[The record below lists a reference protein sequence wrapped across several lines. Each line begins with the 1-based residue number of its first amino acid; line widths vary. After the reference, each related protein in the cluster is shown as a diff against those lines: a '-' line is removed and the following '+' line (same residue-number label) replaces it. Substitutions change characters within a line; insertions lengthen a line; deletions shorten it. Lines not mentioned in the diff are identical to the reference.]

1 MPHCCTS
8 IFSLFPSFDWASCS
22 RHGIWSTEP
31 SPTATGAAP
40 LAPLHLPCFD
50 FGKTLPTQSQATGLS
65 SAFAHIHKS
74 TSGLCKEI
82 SNGIRNMGPH
92 ADHTICIPSNYPRPC
107 ERGGEVLH
115 LHWDLE
121 LQKCSRLPKDPASDV
136 LSSHAY
142 KAYNSSL
149 IKDILSDQHFD
160 LNWTIPSSVTDGM
173 KMKIEKKWF
182 NLARTDRKLHFATLP
197 LHAFAVAS
205 DGVQCKIP
213 QCILPDLMAPIW
225 HSMTYMQT
233 FQKYTVT
240 K

>member
-1 MPHCCTS
+1 MLRWFWKRYSSANTKP
-8 IFSLFPSFDWASCS
+8 
-22 RHGIWSTEP
+22 
-31 SPTATGAAP
+31 
-40 LAPLHLPCFD
+40 
-50 FGKTLPTQSQATGLS
+50 KSQATGLS
-65 SAFAHIHKS
+65 STFAHIHKS

-82 SNGIRNMGPH
+82 LWNMRPH
-92 ADHTICIPSNYPRPC
+92 AAEHTLCIPRPC

-136 LSSHAY
+136 LSCSHAY

-173 KMKIEKKWF
+173 NMKIEKTWF
-182 NLARTDRKLHFATLP
+182 NLARNDRKLHFATLP

-213 QCILPDLMAPIW
+213 QCILPDLMAPFG
-225 HSMTYMQT
+225 HSMQT
-233 FQKYTVT
+233 FQKYTMT